1 MNKSLLGKKL
11 HLMGFNFS
19 DLNKSI
25 VSAVICVS
33 EAARS
38 GGRKSPEMRHAAD
51 AAKRRRF
58 STSWP
63 TNCLYHTAL
72 APTWTKPPS
81 WGWPSASCA
90 HASCSPHVRTH
101 SYYGEN
107 WSQRSW
113 GKKERVLI
121 VACPPR
127 QHLWHV
133 FTFLSVCSALSCSV
147 GRCGWTNGLSSLLV
161 LDKIRNGGSGAADL
175 LFLPCDQRAIN
186 LNCYNISALCCDSSK
201 VNTFFFCHQPKTV

>member
-1 MNKSLLGKKL
+1 MSWNSFVTEGKQFIWLWLNINSSLSQKKKKTYIVNKSLLGKKL

-107 WSQRSW
+107 WWQRSW
-113 GKKERVLI
+113 GERKGCWL
-121 VACPPR
+121 
-127 QHLWHV
+127 
-133 FTFLSVCSALSCSV
+133 
-147 GRCGWTNGLSSLLV
+147 LLV
-161 LDKIRNGGSGAADL
+161 LQGNIFGMFLHFWVCAAHY
-175 LFLPCDQRAIN
+175 PVQ
-186 LNCYNISALCCDSSK
+186 
-201 VNTFFFCHQPKTV
+201 